1 MCRSIYYLSYEMSPL
16 KLNKKRPDI
25 TRKSQYRFVDPYSS
39 IFKYIDIVDWAD
51 VHLSTGILYPHMIVL
66 FISSFIIQQHA
77 VARFPSSVHILV
89 SFLGQHECL

>member
-51 VHLSTGILYPHMIVL
+51 VHLSTGILYHHMIVL
-66 FISSFIIQQHA
+66 ILRRDDFISSFIIQ
-77 VARFPSSVHILV
+77 
-89 SFLGQHECL
+89 